1 MLARRFSLSI
11 SVTSS
16 AKDKKIINTSLNVV
30 RVTRVPKKDFYQQKQ
45 FLYSDDI
52 YSF

>member
-30 RVTRVPKKDFYQQKQ
+30 PVTRIPKKRYIPTKSVFA
-45 FLYSDDI
+45 LR
-52 YSF
+52 